1 MKISISTKSLKII
14 LGNIDFK
21 SESVQDVRID
31 NGSLLITTDK
41 KQLEVIGEV
50 FEEYNL
56 VINQTGVHWD
66 WLYELCMAV
75 KEQSAT
81 LIIDKDR
88 LRIVFEF

>member
-56 VINQTGVHWD
+56 VINQIGVRWN
-66 WLYELCMAV
+66 WLYEICKVV
-75 KEQSAT
+75 KEQPVT

-88 LRIVFEF
+88 LRLVFEF